1 VLVRAREALVFVPE
15 ETRRALPNGCSEY
28 MRPLPGSAR
37 MYPETDVPSVAITEE
52 MLAGLEM
59 PELFADRSKRFQG
72 QYSLSAEQARVMAAS
87 PNYPLF
93 EDIMKTDLSASIA
106 VRALETIPIE
116 LAREGVAV
124 SNLTEQHFRDSFALV
139 SQGRVAK
146 EGLTDLLRA
155 LTVHP
160 EMTAA
165 EAVAAAGLAGVDEAE
180 VEKAVQAIVASKVD
194 LVRSKGER
202 AAAPLMGLVMKELRG
217 KADGGIVS
225 AILKKEIQNILNE

>member
-1 VLVRAREALVFVPE
+1 
-15 ETRRALPNGCSEY
+15 
-28 MRPLPGSAR
+28 
-37 MYPETDVPSVAITEE
+37 
-52 MLAGLEM
+52 
-59 PELFADRSKRFQG
+59 
-72 QYSLSAEQARVMAAS
+72 
-87 PNYPLF
+87 
-93 EDIMKTDLSASIA
+93 MKTNLSASIA

-124 SNLTEQHFRDSFALV
+124 SNLTEQHYRDSFALV

-155 LTVHP
+155 LAAHP
-160 EMTAA
+160 EMTACD
-165 EAVAAAGLAGVDEAE
+165 AAASAGLVGVDEAE

-225 AILKKEIQNILNE
+225 AILKKEIQNILSQ